1 MKAVVVGGGP
11 AGLYFALLAKKANPS
26 DQVTVIERNPP
37 DATFGWGVVFSEETL
52 GALRDADFETYDEIT
67 NSFARWNAIDIY
79 YRNSR
84 IRSRGHVF
92 TGISRKVLLNIL
104 QRRARQLGVE
114 LVFGSEIADLAG
126 LREADLL
133 VGADGINGRVRQ
145 AYAEV
150 FRPSQTVHPT
160 KYVWF
165 GTNLAL
171 DAFTFIFRRNHDGL
185 FQVHAYP
192 FDARTSTFIV
202 ECAEETWR
210 RAGLDQATERDSIA
224 YCEELFGEELNSRRL
239 LSNRSVWVN
248 FITLRAETWHTEN
261 VVLLGDAAHTAHFSI
276 GSGTKLAMEDAI
288 ALVDALRRHGQLEAA
303 LTDYEMER
311 QPVVERFQ
319 AAALESSRYF
329 EDVSRYERFD
339 PQPFAFNLL
348 TRSGRISYVNLTLR
362 DPAFVRGV
370 DAWYAG
376 AATGSANGA
385 GRLAPPPMFA
395 PLQLGEVRLANR
407 VAAAVTGEDTAK
419 DGCPGDGHLRQLLAA
434 ADTGA
439 AVALTELTGVSPDG
453 RVTSGSTGLYS
464 AEHAE
469 AWGRIVAAVHE
480 RAGARIALSLG
491 HAGRRGSMR
500 PRQEGIDRPLRQGG
514 WPVRSASAIA
524 YTPHGRVPRAMDA
537 AEMRKVI
544 RQFAEAA
551 ERARHCGFDLLELNL
566 AHGYLLASFLSPL
579 SNQRTDDYG
588 GSLANRMRFPLAVV
602 DAVQAVWT
610 GPLAVKLSA
619 SDWMPAGFSLDD
631 AVTVAAALKQHGCHL
646 IHAVMGQNV
655 AESRPDY
662 GRMFGVPAA
671 DRIRNEAE
679 IATLAAG
686 NITTTDEVNTILAA
700 GRADLCLL
708 DQFPSP

>member
-1 MKAVVVGGGP
+1 
-11 AGLYFALLAKKANPS
+11 
-26 DQVTVIERNPP
+26 
-37 DATFGWGVVFSEETL
+37 
-52 GALRDADFETYDEIT
+52 
-67 NSFARWNAIDIY
+67 
-79 YRNSR
+79 
-84 IRSRGHVF
+84 
-92 TGISRKVLLNIL
+92 
-104 QRRARQLGVE
+104 
-114 LVFGSEIADLAG
+114 
-126 LREADLL
+126 
-133 VGADGINGRVRQ
+133 
-145 AYAEV
+145 
-150 FRPSQTVHPT
+150 
-160 KYVWF
+160 
-165 GTNLAL
+165 
-171 DAFTFIFRRNHDGL
+171 
-185 FQVHAYP
+185 
-192 FDARTSTFIV
+192 
-202 ECAEETWR
+202 
-210 RAGLDQATERDSIA
+210 
-224 YCEELFGEELNSRRL
+224 
-239 LSNRSVWVN
+239 
-248 FITLRAETWHTEN
+248 
-261 VVLLGDAAHTAHFSI
+261 
-276 GSGTKLAMEDAI
+276 
-288 ALVDALRRHGQLEAA
+288 
-303 LTDYEMER
+303 MER

-708 DQFPSP
+708 DQCPSPLGGGSGRGCRGLVLPSV